1 MKVPFLKGGLE
12 FCLRLLQEVWTEDAK
27 ANLKEEKKK
36 RKRKRKKKIRHN
48 LLNSHNLTIN
58 NFYVNQNLII
68 VTEIWIEKIKA

>member
-36 RKRKRKKKIRHN
+36 RKRKRKKK
-48 LLNSHNLTIN
+48 
-58 NFYVNQNLII
+58 
-68 VTEIWIEKIKA
+68 EKRKEEKRKVVGDA